1 LSAQP
6 DRIENIP
13 ARLDP
18 DQAFD
23 FLRANRFEC
32 QREYEGLRDG
42 LYGERYVAIAN
53 FVNIAISG
61 CYADAEIVRIGLRKL
76 WNVVGDG
83 TAVVACDFRM
93 AARQKTQQWRLENFT
108 RASRGA
114 NDHICARVHAFPPPD

>member
-1 LSAQP
+1 LTIGLKGRLSAQP

-53 FVNIAISG
+53 FVNIAS
-61 CYADAEIVRIGLRKL
+61 
-76 WNVVGDG
+76 
-83 TAVVACDFRM
+83 VVAMLMPKSF
-93 AARQKTQQWRLENFT
+93 
-108 RASRGA
+108 AS
-114 NDHICARVHAFPPPD
+114 AFVSSGM